1 MTVSE
6 YTIFLTELEN
16 PITLQRHEQLLRQK
30 KKKRNNKLVTTRLK
44 F

>member
-1 MTVSE
+1 MAVSE

-16 PITLQRHEQLLRQK
+16 PITLQRHEKLLRQ
-30 KKKRNNKLVTTRLK
+30 KKKRNNKLVTARLK

>member
-30 KKKRNNKLVTTRLK
+30 KRNNKLVTARLK